1 MAVLEQDYDLRDK
14 EKIMPDLSTVRQ
26 TSNNDGTEN
35 TASRLP
41 ANKKA
46 VSGQGIAGRTRII
59 NLAKT
64 NMTQAELDAALQ
76 YLQAGD
82 VAGTNDAHTVVG
94 VQPLTESGVFTS
106 GTTDDV
112 QVAIQGTGAFTAAS
126 DFGIG
131 STGVTSSLLA
141 EFSGLQA

>member
-1 MAVLEQDYDLRDK
+1 MANLTAYTPGE
-14 EKIMPDLSTVRQ
+14 LSVAF
-26 TSNNDGTEN
+26 G
-35 TASRLP
+35 

-46 VSGQGIAGRTRII
+46 KSGQGIAGRTRII
-59 NLAKT
+59 NLNKT

-94 VQPLTESGVFTS
+94 VQPLTESGVFTP
-106 GTTDDV
+106 GTTDAV
-112 QVAIQGTGAFTAAS
+112 QVAIQGTGAFTAAA
-126 DFGIG
+126 DFGG
-131 STGVTSSLLA
+131 VTGITSSLLA